1 MRARTILVPLTH
13 TARPS
18 ATRHRDRGK
27 PLIILALDCSPGNL
41 NAAVAADA
49 AAAAMVNVAA
59 VTAAIAPVPPSW
71 PPFAPCLRPLSNVK
85 GPAL

>member
-49 AAAAMVNVAA
+49 AAAAMVSVAA
-59 VTAAIAPVPPSW
+59 VPAAITARAAALAALRALLAP
-71 PPFAPCLRPLSNVK
+71 
-85 GPAL
+85 